1 MIKRVLL
8 ICYIRK
14 FCLLDDVLGFYMTK
28 LRYTHLSL
36 TIVHLL
42 DLHLML
48 LTHLPSNK
56 LAKFLVPISSPLT
69 INEHTAKDCCVWH
82 LLKKLLRLIVNMSWL
97 VQMLKAFLPIYLQRK
112 RLKTL
117 LMICFLIN
125 LKLIIWLN
133 RIYDLLSTAA
143 KELFFI
149 FDKSLSSNRWSSHGV
164 PFRPNPGK
172 CFFSL

>member
-1 MIKRVLL
+1 MKELLNDNIKFGRLEIPPDKYLNFVINSQDKIKNIPKSLHIKRVLL

-97 VQMLKAFLPIYLQRK
+97 V
-112 RLKTL
+112 
-117 LMICFLIN
+117 
-125 LKLIIWLN
+125 
-133 RIYDLLSTAA
+133 
-143 KELFFI
+143 
-149 FDKSLSSNRWSSHGV
+149 
-164 PFRPNPGK
+164 
-172 CFFSL
+172 